1 MVSVFK
7 TEPTNQFGCLFRQHC
22 RTLVCVRAR
31 CGPGGGCAEHL
42 LFARKFVNPRAT
54 SVISCMQSKPSA
66 GTFSIAAKDGPSLNF
81 ALPLLAE
88 AYTAALDSHCRGHTS
103 TVRVRCSDHP
113 RSTQNS
119 THFNPTHTYTY
130 PRHSP
135 LCCHTQT
142 AQHIYPA
149 RPSASERDTDRRTTC
164 MHACKDGQTDT
175 QRSPRLQHLPT
186 YQQLPRHVDRRLDTP
201 LATVTR
207 RWRQHHTH
215 THTLC
220 VHCCTQRT
228 TALTHSLTHTHSL
241 TLTRQLQITVPLQTV
256 VNKYTHLA

>member
-149 RPSASERDTDRRTTC
+149 RPRATQTGTRRACMHAMHARTDRRTHSAAPDYNTY
-164 MHACKDGQTDT
+164 
-175 QRSPRLQHLPT
+175 LPT
-186 YQQLPRHVDRRLDTP
+186 SSFLDTS
-201 LATVTR
+201 TDDSTR
-207 RWRQHHTH
+207 RWR
-215 THTLC
+215 
-220 VHCCTQRT
+220 
-228 TALTHSLTHTHSL
+228 
-241 TLTRQLQITVPLQTV
+241 P
-256 VNKYTHLA
+256 